1 VRIPPPLIAVT
12 LVTLMVGG
20 SRFVEPLWP
29 VNGFISFAA
38 LLLVAAGTVIDVSSK
53 RLFSRLKTTVN
64 PMTPGAA
71 AAMVK
76 TGAYRWSR
84 NPMYLGRIM
93 QLFALALY
101 LASWIGF
108 FGVLLFAVYLDRVQ
122 IQAEEQ
128 ALARRFP
135 REYADYM
142 SRVRRWL

>member
-1 VRIPPPLIAVT
+1 
-12 LVTLMVGG
+12 
-20 SRFVEPLWP
+20 
-29 VNGFISFAA
+29 
-38 LLLVAAGTVIDVSSK
+38 
-53 RLFSRLKTTVN
+53 
-64 PMTPGAA
+64 
-71 AAMVK
+71 
-76 TGAYRWSR
+76 
-84 NPMYLGRIM
+84 MYLGRIM